1 MDYLSLLA
9 DRYCST
15 FGVGKI
21 HYSRAQ
27 KSKKKFHLM
36 VSWLN
41 YQKKHEFN
49 PAHDHDG
56 DLSFVMWLKIPYDLK
71 SELSL
76 QNVRNSNSP
85 RNSMFEFVGDN
96 YSFQI
101 PVSKQMEGSI
111 IMFDSSQR
119 HLVYP
124 FYTSDEFRISFSGN
138 INVKWLV
145 D

>member
-1 MDYLSLLA
+1 
-9 DRYCST
+9 
-15 FGVGKI
+15 
-21 HYSRAQ
+21 
-27 KSKKKFHLM
+27 
-36 VSWLN
+36 
-41 YQKKHEFN
+41 
-49 PAHDHDG
+49 
-56 DLSFVMWLKIPYDLK
+56 
-71 SELSL
+71 
-76 QNVRNSNSP
+76 
-85 RNSMFEFVGDN
+85 MFEFVGDN